1 MSEARHIPLYG
12 AETDSITERERYGQM
27 KAVQQ
32 DMTSGSPMKI
42 ILNFTFPIFLG
53 NVFQQ
58 FYNMADAVIV
68 GKFVGTGA
76 LAAVGSTG
84 TIMFLIYGFVVG
96 MTAGFTVLTA
106 QKFGAG
112 DMDAMR
118 KTVAGASI
126 LSLVIGAVLT
136 AAFMLLMKPWLE
148 LMNTPE
154 DIFRDAY
161 SYIMIISAGILAQM
175 LYNLLAS
182 VLRALGNSRV
192 PLYFLILSALL
203 NIVLDLV
210 LIIFFHMGTA
220 GAAVATVISQGVSG
234 LLCLGYIV
242 KAVPALRL
250 HREDWHLSGSLLG
263 IQLRIGIPMALQYSI
278 TAIGTMM
285 VQSSLNI
292 LGSTLVAAFTAA
304 SKIEQIVTQAYV
316 AMGTTMATY
325 GAQNM
330 GAGNVARIRSGFK
343 SCTIIGVIYSCAAAA
358 LVMTVGKYMTY
369 LFVSEDVAS
378 IMGSVD
384 IYLKCV
390 GAFFIPLAVVNI
402 YRNGIQGLGY
412 GILPMMAGV
421 AELAGRGI
429 AAKIAAALKSYT
441 GVCLASPAAWVL
453 ASALLIGMYYYIVKI
468 DIKKIFRDKSPEPNA
483 LGEVQ

>member
-1 MSEARHIPLYG
+1 
-12 AETDSITERERYGQM
+12 M
-27 KAVQQ
+27 KAVQH
-32 DMTSGSPMKI
+32 DMTSGNPMRI
-42 ILNFTFPIFLG
+42 ILSFTIPIFIG

-68 GKFVGTGA
+68 GKFVGTKA

-126 LSLVIGAVLT
+126 LSLIVGVLLT
-136 AAFMLLMKPWLE
+136 AGFMMFMRPWLE
-148 LMNTPE
+148 VMNTPE
-154 DIFRDAY
+154 DIYADAY
-161 SYIMIISAGILAQM
+161 AYIMIISAGILAQM

-182 VLRALGNSRV
+182 ILRALGNSKV
-192 PLYFLILSALL
+192 PLYFLILSAAL

-210 LIIFFHMGTA
+210 LIIVFRMGAA

-234 LLCLGYIV
+234 ILCFIYIV
-242 KAVPALRL
+242 KKVPVL
-250 HREDWHLSGSLLG
+250 HMKRDDWRPTGSLLWTQ
-263 IQLRIGIPMALQYSI
+263 IRIGIPMALQYSI

-285 VQSSLNI
+285 VQSSVNI
-292 LGSTLVAAFTAA
+292 LGSTQVAAFTAA
-304 SKIEQIVTQAYV
+304 GKIEQVVTQAYV
-316 AMGTTMATY
+316 AQGTTMATY

-330 GAGNVARIRSGFK
+330 GAGNVARIRQGFK
-343 SCTIIGVIYSCAAAA
+343 ASTIIGVIYAFIAAAF
-358 LVMTVGKYMTY
+358 VMTVGKYMTY
-369 LFVSEDVAS
+369 LFVSEDVEV
-378 IMGSVD
+378 IMESVD
-384 IYLKCV
+384 LYLKCIGV
-390 GAFFIPLAVVNI
+390 FFIPLAIVNI

-412 GILPMMAGV
+412 GLLPMMAGV
-421 AELAGRGI
+421 AELIGRGVVAVI
-429 AAKIAAALKSYT
+429 AAGHRSYL

-453 ASALLIGMYYYIVKI
+453 ASLLLLAMYYYIVKI
-468 DIKKIFRDKSPEPNA
+468 DLKKIFRGKETGNKTETA
-483 LGEVQ
+483 VK

>member
-1 MSEARHIPLYG
+1 
-12 AETDSITERERYGQM
+12 M
-27 KAVQQ
+27 KAVQH
-32 DMTSGSPMKI
+32 DMTSGNPMRI
-42 ILNFTFPIFLG
+42 ILSFTIPIFIG

-68 GKFVGTGA
+68 GKFVGTKA

-126 LSLVIGAVLT
+126 LSLIVGVLLT
-136 AAFMLLMKPWLE
+136 AGFMMFMRPWLE
-148 LMNTPE
+148 VMNTPE
-154 DIFRDAY
+154 DIYADAY
-161 SYIMIISAGILAQM
+161 AYIMIISAGILAQM

-182 VLRALGNSRV
+182 ILRALGNSKV
-192 PLYFLILSALL
+192 PLYFLILSAAL

-210 LIIFFHMGTA
+210 LIIVFHMGAA

-234 LLCLGYIV
+234 ILCFIYIV
-242 KAVPALRL
+242 KKVPVL
-250 HREDWHLSGSLLG
+250 HMKRDDWRPTGSLLWTQ
-263 IQLRIGIPMALQYSI
+263 IRIGIPMALQYSI

-285 VQSSLNI
+285 VQSSVNI
-292 LGSTLVAAFTAA
+292 LGSTQVAAFTAA
-304 SKIEQIVTQAYV
+304 GKIEQVVTQAYV
-316 AMGTTMATY
+316 AQGTTMATY

-330 GAGNVARIRSGFK
+330 GAGNVARIRQGFK
-343 SCTIIGVIYSCAAAA
+343 ASTIIGVIYAFIAAAF
-358 LVMTVGKYMTY
+358 VMTVGKYMTY
-369 LFVSEDVAS
+369 LFVSEDVEV
-378 IMGSVD
+378 IMESVD
-384 IYLKCV
+384 LYLKCIGV
-390 GAFFIPLAVVNI
+390 FFIPLAIVNI

-412 GILPMMAGV
+412 GLLPMMAGV
-421 AELAGRGI
+421 AELIGRGVVAVI
-429 AAKIAAALKSYT
+429 AAGHRSYL

-453 ASALLIGMYYYIVKI
+453 ASLLLLAMYYYIVKI
-468 DIKKIFRDKSPEPNA
+468 DLKKIFRGKETGNKTETA
-483 LGEVQ
+483 VK

>member
-1 MSEARHIPLYG
+1 
-12 AETDSITERERYGQM
+12 
-27 KAVQQ
+27 
-32 DMTSGSPMKI
+32 
-42 ILNFTFPIFLG
+42 
-53 NVFQQ
+53 
-58 FYNMADAVIV
+58 MADAVIV

-112 DMDAMR
+112 DMYAMR
-118 KTVAGASI
+118 RTVAGASI
-126 LSLVIGAVLT
+126 LSLIIGAVLT
-136 AAFMLLMKPWLE
+136 AAFMILMKPWLTV
-148 LMNTPE
+148 MNTPE
-154 DIFRDAY
+154 DIFADAY
-161 SYIMIISAGILAQM
+161 AYIMIISGGILAQM

-182 VLRALGNSRV
+182 ILRALGNSKV

-210 LIIFFHMGTA
+210 LIIVFHMGAA

-234 LLCLGYIV
+234 LLCLVYII
-242 KAVPALRL
+242 KKVPMLRMT
-250 HREDWHLSGSLLG
+250 REDWHPSGALLKTQ
-263 IQLRIGIPMALQYSI
+263 IRIGIPMALQYSI

-292 LGSTLVAAFTAA
+292 LGSTLVAAYTAA
-304 SKIEQIVTQAYV
+304 GKIEQVVTQAYV

-330 GAGNVARIRSGFK
+330 GAGNVPRIRQGFK
-343 SCTIIGVIYSCAAAA
+343 ACTVIGIVYAVVSAA

-369 LFVSEDVAS
+369 LFVSEDVGV
-378 IMGSVD
+378 IMDSVN
-384 IYLKCV
+384 IYLWCV
-390 GAFFIPLAVVNI
+390 GIFFIPLAVVNI

-412 GILPMMAGV
+412 GLLPMMAGV
-421 AELAGRGI
+421 AELVGRGVVAVIAAGR
-429 AAKIAAALKSYT
+429 KSYL

-453 ASALLIGMYYYIVKI
+453 ASVLLIAMYYYIVKI
-468 DIKKIFRDKSPEPNA
+468 DLKKIFPDRKAGNDI
-483 LGEVQ
+483 

>member
-1 MSEARHIPLYG
+1 
-12 AETDSITERERYGQM
+12 M

-42 ILNFTFPIFLG
+42 ILSFTFPIFLG

-112 DMDAMR
+112 DMEGMR
-118 KTVAGASI
+118 KTIAGASI
-126 LSLVIGAVLT
+126 LSLAAGVILT

-148 LMNTPE
+148 LMNTPD

-182 VLRALGNSRV
+182 ILRALGNSKV

-203 NIVLDLV
+203 NVLLDLL
-210 LIIFFHMGTA
+210 LIIVFQMGTA

-234 LLCLGYIV
+234 LLCLVYIV
-242 KAVPALRL
+242 KAVPVLRMQ
-250 HREDWHLSGSLLG
+250 RKEWHPAGTLLKT
-263 IQLRIGIPMALQYSI
+263 QLRIGIPMALQYSI

-285 VQSSLNI
+285 VQSALNI

-325 GAQNM
+325 GAQNI
-330 GAGNVARIRSGFK
+330 GAGDVSRIRKGFK
-343 SCTIIGVIYSCAAAA
+343 SCTILGVTYSFAATA

-369 LFVSEDVAS
+369 LFVSEDVTL
-378 IMGSVD
+378 IMDSVD

-390 GAFFIPLAVVNI
+390 GIFFIPLAIVNI

-412 GILPMMAGV
+412 GLLPMMAGV
-421 AELAGRGI
+421 AELIGRGVVAVI
-429 AAKIAAALKSYT
+429 AAGQKSYT

-453 ASALLIGMYYYIVKI
+453 AGALLIGMYYYIVKI
-468 DIKKIFRDKSPEPNA
+468 DLKKIFRGSSPES
-483 LGEVQ
+483 